1 MFTYRKKKLL
11 ENASKINCEN
21 IISLQPE
28 NIFYLTGFWGEG
40 VVLMNNDTTK
50 LFTPTLEYFRALD
63 DSKECEIIKTEK
75 RGSDGTL
82 LSLIS
87 ELDNDCFYCIDNAN
101 YNLINQLKEM
111 TGNNKIIVNDDPFF
125 KTRSIKDEI
134 EIKYIQQAANIIDKL
149 YDICLEEIKE
159 GVSERQLQATLVH
172 ETFKNGGGFP
182 AYKSTLN
189 PFIIASGPNSAL
201 PHASVSDRKF
211 KRGDFIVVDLTLRV
225 NGYVADA
232 TRTFSLQTINPQL
245 KKVYEIVKD
254 AQRIG
259 LNKCSNKI
267 KIGEVDKACREYI
280 SANGFVNEFNH
291 STGHGIG
298 LDVHEPPWIR
308 PNNEEQ
314 LMDNMTITIEPGI
327 YLESKFGVRIEDSI
341 MIASKNSSSSSRTGI
356 INFNKFEKDLII
368 I

>member
-1 MFTYRKKKLL
+1 MFTGRKKKLL
-11 ENASKINCEN
+11 ENASKINCKN

-40 VVLMNNDTTK
+40 VILMNHNTTK
-50 LFTPTLEYFRALD
+50 LFTPALEYFRAAE
-63 DSKECEIIKTEK
+63 DSKECEIIKIEK
-75 RGSDGTL
+75 RGSEGTL

-87 ELDNDCFYCIDNAN
+87 ELDNNCFYCIDNAN
-101 YNLINQLKEM
+101 YNLINQLKEK
-111 TGNNKIIVNDDPFF
+111 TGNNKIIVNEDPFF
-125 KTRSIKDEI
+125 KTRSLKDEI
-134 EIKYIQQAANIIDKL
+134 EIKYIKQAANIIDKL
-149 YDICLEEIKE
+149 YNICLEEIKE
-159 GVSERQLQATLVH
+159 GVSERQLQATLVY

-211 KRGDFIVVDLTLRV
+211 ERGDFIVVDLTLRV
-225 NGYVADA
+225 NGYIADA
-232 TRTFSLQTINPQL
+232 TRTFGLKTINPDL
-245 KKVYEIVKD
+245 KKVYEIVKV
-254 AQRIG
+254 AQGLG

-267 KIGEVDKACREYI
+267 KIGEVDKTCREYI
-280 SANGFVNEFNH
+280 SEHGFINEFNH

-308 PNNEEQ
+308 PNNEER
-314 LMDNMTITIEPGI
+314 LMDNMTITIEPGV

-341 MIASKNSSSSSRTGI
+341 MIDSKNNKTGI
-356 INFNKFEKDLII
+356 MNFNKFEKDLII

>member
-1 MFTYRKKKLL
+1 MFTTRKRKLL
-11 ENASKINCEN
+11 ENVSKINCKN
-21 IISLQPE
+21 ILSFQPE

-40 VVLMNNDTTK
+40 VVLMNHNTTK
-50 LFTPTLEYFRALD
+50 LFTPKLEYFRASE
-63 DSKECEIIKTEK
+63 DSKECEIIKTE
-75 RGSDGTL
+75 RGSDNIL
-82 LSLIS
+82 LSTIS
-87 ELDNDCFYCIDNAN
+87 ELDNNGFYCTDNTH
-101 YNLINQLKEM
+101 YNLINQLKEKA
-111 TGNNKIIVNDDPFF
+111 GDNKIIVDEDPFF
-125 KTRSIKDEI
+125 KTRSIKDEM
-134 EIKYIQQAANIIDKL
+134 EIKYIKQAANIIDKL

-159 GVSERQLQATLVH
+159 GLSERQLQAILVY

-189 PFIIASGPNSAL
+189 PFIIASGPNSGL

-232 TRTFSLQTINPQL
+232 TRTFGLKTINPEL
-245 KKVYEIVKD
+245 KRIYEIVKD
-254 AQRIG
+254 AQLLG
-259 LNKCSNKI
+259 LTKCSNKI
-267 KIGEVDKACREYI
+267 KTGEVDKICREYI
-280 SANGFVNEFNH
+280 SNHGFENEFNH

-308 PNNEEQ
+308 PNNEEL

-327 YLESKFGVRIEDSI
+327 YLQSKFGVRIEDSI
-341 MIASKNSSSSSRTGI
+341 VIDSKRHKTGI
-356 INFNKFEKDLII
+356 INLNKFEKNLII

>member
-125 KTRSIKDEI
+125 KTRSIKEEI

-341 MIASKNSSSSSRTGI
+341 MIASKNSSSSRTGI

>member
-1 MFTYRKKKLL
+1 MFTARKKKLL
-11 ENASKINCEN
+11 ENVSKINCKN
-21 IISLQPE
+21 IISCQPE

-40 VVLMNNDTTK
+40 AVLMNHNTTK
-50 LFTPTLEYFRALD
+50 LFTPTLEYFRALE

-75 RGSDGTL
+75 RGSDGAL
-82 LSLIS
+82 LSLTS
-87 ELDNDCFYCIDNAN
+87 ELDKNSFYCIDNTS
-101 YNLINQLKEM
+101 YNLINQLKEKI
-111 TGNNKIIVNDDPFF
+111 GNNKIIVNEDPFF
-125 KTRSIKDEI
+125 KTRIIKDEI
-134 EIKYIQQAANIIDKL
+134 EIKYIQKAANIIDRL
-149 YDICLEEIKE
+149 YDICLKEIKE
-159 GVSERQLQATLVH
+159 GVSERQLQAILLY
-172 ETFKNGGGFP
+172 ETFKNGGGIP

-189 PFIIASGPNSAL
+189 PFIIASGPNSSL
-201 PHASVSDRKF
+201 PHASVSDRRF

-232 TRTFSLQTINPQL
+232 TRTFGLKTINPEL
-245 KKVYEIVKD
+245 KKIYEIVKD
-254 AQRIG
+254 AQRLG
-259 LNKCSNKI
+259 LTKCSNKI
-267 KIGEVDKACREYI
+267 KIGEVDKTCREYI

-308 PNNEEQ
+308 PNNEEL

-341 MIASKNSSSSSRTGI
+341 MIDSKKCRTGI

>member
-1 MFTYRKKKLL
+1 MFAYRKKKLL
-11 ENASKINCEN
+11 ENASKINCKN

-40 VVLMNNDTTK
+40 VILMNHNTTK
-50 LFTPTLEYFRALD
+50 LFTPTLEYFRASE
-63 DSKECEIIKTEK
+63 DSKECEIIKIEK
-75 RGSDGTL
+75 RGSEGTL

-87 ELDNDCFYCIDNAN
+87 ELDNNSFYCIDNAN
-101 YNLINQLKEM
+101 YNLINHLKEK
-111 TGNNKIIVNDDPFF
+111 TGNNKIIVNEDPFF

-134 EIKYIQQAANIIDKL
+134 EIKDIKQAANIIDKL
-149 YDICLEEIKE
+149 YNICLEEIKE
-159 GVSERQLQATLVH
+159 GVSERQLQATLVY

-201 PHASVSDRKF
+201 PHASVSNRKF
-211 KRGDFIVVDLTLRV
+211 ERGDFIVVDLTLRV

-232 TRTFSLQTINPQL
+232 TRTFGLKTIKPYL
-245 KKVYEIVKD
+245 KKVYEIVKE
-254 AQRIG
+254 AQRLG
-259 LNKCSNKI
+259 LNKCGNEI
-267 KIGEVDKACREYI
+267 KIGEVDKICREYI
-280 SANGFVNEFNH
+280 SENGFTNEFNH

-308 PNNEEQ
+308 PNNEERF
-314 LMDNMTITIEPGI
+314 MDNMTITIEPGV
-327 YLESKFGVRIEDSI
+327 YLESRFGVRIEDSI
-341 MIASKNSSSSSRTGI
+341 MIDSKNSRKGI
-356 INFNKFEKDLII
+356 LNFNKFEKDLII